1 MRNRPIAWITGGLLI
16 VCFGC
21 AASKTQQQVR
31 TKDVWNCYS
40 PRDYDLWWRLTKAKL
55 PASKPEIIVVLTRWR
70 NKPGGQVWAS
80 GSTWTADYGIEGINR
95 RWDFGD
101 GRYAVI
107 LQPDGAGRYYDFTFA
122 GDDGKAEQ
130 RNAFQCERR

>member
-21 AASKTQQQVR
+21 AASKTQQKVR
-31 TKDVWNCYS
+31 TKDVWRCYPPVEYMAWKHLKS
-40 PRDYDLWWRLTKAKL
+40 SKY
-55 PASKPEIIVVLTRWR
+55 SKPRAVVVLTRWR
-70 NKPGGQVWAS
+70 DRPGGQVWAS
-80 GSTWTADYGIEGINR
+80 GSTWMADYGIEGINR

>member
-1 MRNRPIAWITGGLLI
+1 M
-16 VCFGC
+16 CFGC

-31 TKDVWNCYS
+31 TKDLWNCYS
-40 PRDYDLWWRLTKAKL
+40 QGDYVLWQRLTKAKL
-55 PASKPEIIVVLTRWR
+55 RASKPEIIVVLTRWR

-95 RWDFGD
+95 RWDFDG
-101 GRYAVI
+101 GRYAFI
-107 LQPDGAGRYYDFTFA
+107 LQPDGAGRYYDFAFA

-130 RNAFQCERR
+130 RDAFQCGRR

>member
-1 MRNRPIAWITGGLLI
+1 MRSRPIAWITGGLLI

-21 AASKTQQQVR
+21 AASKTQQKVR
-31 TKDVWNCYS
+31 TKDVWRCYPPVEYMAWKHLKS
-40 PRDYDLWWRLTKAKL
+40 SKY
-55 PASKPEIIVVLTRWR
+55 SKPRAVVVLTRWR
-70 NKPGGQVWAS
+70 NRPGGQVWAS

>member
-107 LQPDGAGRYYDFTFA
+107 LQSDGAGRYYDFAFA